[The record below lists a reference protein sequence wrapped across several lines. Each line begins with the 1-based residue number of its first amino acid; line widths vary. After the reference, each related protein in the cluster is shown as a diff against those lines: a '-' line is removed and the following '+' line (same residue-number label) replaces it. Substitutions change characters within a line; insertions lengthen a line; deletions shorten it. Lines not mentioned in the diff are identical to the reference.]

1 MSDDGRSPDD
11 PLSRFLHADSGA
23 LLFVREVLSSALA
36 VAFVGLLLFAVAGVW
51 PPMVAVESGSM
62 EPHME
67 RGDLVFITEPDRFA
81 PAFAHEGTGIVTYET
96 GVEEGYST
104 FGTAGSVVVYRPPG
118 EGGPPIIHRARLH
131 VEQGEN
137 WVERANPDYLPSQ
150 SCDSLPSCPAPYDG
164 FITKGDANAQYD
176 QVSGIAPVVKG
187 EWVRGVARVRVPY
200 LGYVRLVFSEAILA
214 QSGTHGVAAASA
226 DTANATLASAG
237 SGGTG
242 GSVATAGAPAN
253 ASVSR

>member
-36 VAFVGLLLFAVAGVW
+36 VAFVGLLLFAIAGVW

-81 PAFAHEGTGIVTYET
+81 PDAAYGDTGVVTYET
-96 GVEEGYST
+96 GSETGYST
-104 FGTAGSVVVYRPPG
+104 FGMAGSVVVYRPPG

-137 WVERANPDYLPSQ
+137 WVDRANTDYLPAN
-150 SCDSLPSCPAPYDG
+150 SCDRVPSCPAPYDG
-164 FITKGDANAQYD
+164 FITKGDANSQYD
-176 QVSGIAPVVKG
+176 QVSGIAPVVKT

-200 LGYVRLVFSEAILA
+200 LGYVRLVFSEAVLA
-214 QSGTHGVAAASA
+214 QSNPPVGVVSGTDSAATTTTDAAS
-226 DTANATLASAG
+226 DPTPTPVVG
-237 SGGTG
+237 
-242 GSVATAGAPAN
+242 V
-253 ASVSR
+253 R